1 MYNRVLLSI
10 GSEEEKEKAEG
21 PELFLLEGGKN
32 EGEADE
38 VAGFSQKEARPSSG
52 EADKVNGDHHV
63 SEKGTDRI

>member
-21 PELFLLEGGKN
+21 PEFFLLEGEKN
-32 EGEADE
+32 EEEGDE

-52 EADKVNGDHHV
+52 EADKVNGNHHV
-63 SEKGTDRI
+63 NEKGMGRI